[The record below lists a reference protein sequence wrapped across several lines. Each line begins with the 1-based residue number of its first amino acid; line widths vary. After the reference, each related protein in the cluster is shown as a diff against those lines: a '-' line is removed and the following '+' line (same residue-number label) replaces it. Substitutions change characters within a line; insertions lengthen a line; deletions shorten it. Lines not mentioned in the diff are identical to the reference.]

1 MIETI
6 QLGHLPH
13 SRSEKTMLKC
23 PFMKIPYTPNI
34 SHILGA
40 LSIYDLEDTIGKE
53 LWKYDPNNEKDRETI
68 IISFIL
74 KDLMYLSYRHRF
86 VLMAALREVLDKPD
100 FDFSKEFESD
110 YDEYITMAWDETEI
124 ADPRGFFEDIYRLA
138 NEVWKEDLQKASL
151 EDPAT
156 W

>member
-1 MIETI
+1 
-6 QLGHLPH
+6 
-13 SRSEKTMLKC
+13 MLKC
-23 PFMKIPYTPNI
+23 PFMNTPYTPNI

-40 LSIYDLEDTIGKE
+40 LSIYDLEDTVGKE
-53 LWKYDPNNEKDRETI
+53 LWKYDPNNEKDREKI
-68 IISFIL
+68 IISFVL

-86 VLMAALREVLDKPD
+86 VLMAALRDVLDKPD

-124 ADPRGFFEDIYRLA
+124 DDPRGFFADIYRLA
-138 NEVWKEDLQKASL
+138 NEVWKDDLQKASL
-151 EDPAT
+151 EDPST

>member
-1 MIETI
+1 
-6 QLGHLPH
+6 
-13 SRSEKTMLKC
+13 MLKC
-23 PFMKIPYTPNI
+23 PFMNTPYTPNI

-40 LSIYDLEDTIGKE
+40 LSIYDLEDTVGKE
-53 LWKYDPNNEKDRETI
+53 LRKYDPNNEKDREI

-86 VLMAALREVLDKPD
+86 VLMSELRDVLDKPD
-100 FDFSKEFESD
+100 FDFSKEFGSN

-124 ADPRGFFEDIYRLA
+124 ADPRGFFADIYRLA
-138 NEVWKEDLQKASL
+138 NEVWKDDLQKASL
-151 EDPAT
+151 EDQST

>member
-6 QLGHLPH
+6 RLGHLPH
-13 SRSEKTMLKC
+13 SQSEQTMLKC
-23 PFMKIPYTPNI
+23 PFMNTPYTPNI

-40 LSIYDLEDTIGKE
+40 LSIYDLEDTVGKE
-53 LWKYDPNNEKDRETI
+53 LWKYDPNNEKDREII
-68 IISFIL
+68 IISFVL

-86 VLMAALREVLDKPD
+86 VLMAALRDVLDKPD

-124 ADPRGFFEDIYRLA
+124 DDPRGFFADIYRLA
-138 NEVWKEDLQKASL
+138 NEVWKDDLQKASL
-151 EDPAT
+151 EDPST